1 MHEKTS
7 PGGITYYKFLF
18 QCYSFVL
25 GSFVIFF
32 QWLLFLFYL
41 FIYLFIY
48 LYIALS
54 LSHTETN

>member
-7 PGGITYYKFLF
+7 PGGITYYKLLF
-18 QCYSFVL
+18 QCYSLYLVAL
-25 GSFVIFF
+25 LYFF
-32 QWLLFLFYL
+32 NGFYFY